1 MDRAVIIINEPPSS
15 MRAWNGFRLA
25 AALVGAE
32 MKPEVFLIN
41 DGVFCAMRGQ
51 STPEELA
58 GQNTNHKIAE
68 LQGIGGVIRLC
79 TQCANTRGLT
89 EEAVVDGIEWV
100 SMVDLA
106 KSIRDAAKVV
116 SF

>member
-1 MDRAVIIINEPPSS
+1 MDKAVIIINEPPSS

-41 DGVFCAMRGQ
+41 DGVFCAIKGQ
-51 STPEELA
+51 NTPPELA
-58 GQNTNHKIAE
+58 GQNTSHKIEE
-68 LQGIGGVIRLC
+68 LMGIGATIRVC
-79 TQCANTRGLT
+79 TQCAQTRGLT
-89 EEAVVDGIEWV
+89 EEDIAEGVDWV

-106 KSIRDAAKVV
+106 KSIRDCAKVI